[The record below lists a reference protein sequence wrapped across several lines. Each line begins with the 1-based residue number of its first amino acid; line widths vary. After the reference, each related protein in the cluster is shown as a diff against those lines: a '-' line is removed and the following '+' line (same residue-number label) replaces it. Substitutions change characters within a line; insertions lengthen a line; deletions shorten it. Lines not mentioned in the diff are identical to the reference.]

1 MNEYTVETYKVYI
14 KINAENI
21 VTAIDSSAF
30 LADTEWWI
38 EIDEGTGDR
47 YHHAQGN
54 YLPLGVT
61 DNSGLY
67 NYKYI
72 DGVLSER
79 SAEEKQAE
87 YEKTLLPVR
96 IEQRVAESKLKLA
109 EWLRGNPLL
118 FSDGKYYS
126 VTEEKQ
132 SLLNSNLASYERA
145 TAAGITYPL
154 KWNST
159 GEECVEWE
167 YPSLL
172 ALSLSIAE
180 YVAPRVAIQQA
191 TELQIKACTT
201 LEECEAIVI
210 EYS

>member
-1 MNEYTVETYKVYI
+1 MELENYKVYI
-14 KINAENI
+14 KTNTNNF
-21 VTAIDSSAF
+21 VTAINSSAF
-30 LADTEWWI
+30 LSDLTGWI
-38 EIDEGTGDR
+38 EVDEGTGDK

-61 DNSGLY
+61 DNIGLY
-67 NYKYI
+67 NYRYV
-72 DGVLSER
+72 DGVVLER
-79 SAEEKQAE
+79 SKEEKQAE
-87 YEKTLLPVR
+87 YENMLLPVR

-109 EWLRGNPLL
+109 EWLRDNPLL
-118 FSDGKYYS
+118 FSDCKYYS

-145 TAAGITYPL
+145 MAAGITYPL

-191 TELQIKACTT
+191 TELQIKACST

-210 EYS
+210 EYA